1 MVVDHLV
8 GTVVGVLLDA
18 DRTSALGFEL
28 ESVSGRRYFL
38 PFALAR
44 IGETSVVATSPLHLV
59 DDVAYYMQRGAVAD
73 GPDESRLAVE
83 LVTGRV
89 LSAESPTAFG
99 SATPR

>member
-1 MVVDHLV
+1 
-8 GTVVGVLLDA
+8 
-18 DRTSALGFEL
+18 
-28 ESVSGRRYFL
+28 L

-73 GPDESRLAVE
+73 DGPDESRLSVE